1 MNTAQTRGQSVT
13 AGRDRQTQVNRP
25 LLFVAGAIA
34 GAVIALL
41 ATKSA
46 LSVNVRHEIILPTIR
61 K

>member
-1 MNTAQTRGQSVT
+1 M
-13 AGRDRQTQVNRP
+13 RDIRERPAPLVNRP